1 MESKRKQE
9 ILDYLQGLSKH
20 INTAAGFTPELLQK
34 SASILQTS
42 IEEVTTAVA
51 QQVLYVPVIGGF
63 STGKSTALNTLL
75 ERKVLPEK
83 VSPETAIPAELHFS
97 TEEKMM
103 ALSQAGAWSEH
114 EISELSMLSANAGNY
129 QLVRLYL
136 NSPVLQQIEPLVMVD
151 MPGFD
156 SGINKHNEAILRYIT
171 TGVMYL
177 YLIDCKAGSI
187 SRQDLRRIEEILD
200 LGRCVKVF
208 LTKTDLASPQ
218 ELESARD
225 YVTDCLITLTGEPVA
240 GTVNKDNA
248 TDMLATINEANKTAL
263 FDVMALPMVKNLFFD
278 ADGMVNTAINA
289 LNANASDIAQALKE
303 AEQALN
309 NLDADRDRMLQEI
322 KQRGVVQKSDLIL
335 SRLEQTLRKAT
346 EELLIQAR
354 MGETQL
360 RNTIGDLVRS
370 TLSVEIQALLKQTT
384 ANIAYQFSGNINI
397 SGLALGSN
405 DHNWVEGLISTIES
419 QAMNAIAGLN
429 DSIATEK
436 GNYANK
442 GKSVGNIISLSTIA
456 ILIPNPILKVVF
468 AILPGIVGE
477 LFGSLRQKTEANQLR
492 EAICN
497 QVIPGVLTQ
506 LRPQVNESLL
516 CIEAELIRVTS
527 EQVAQKISA
536 QKSLYDEMAKTA
548 GQEASQLEISLSSL
562 KQIRSE
568 MQQNAN
574 GVII

>member
-9 ILDYLQGLSKH
+9 ILDYLQGLSKY
-20 INTAAGFTPELLQK
+20 INTAAGCTPELLQQ
-34 SASILQTS
+34 SANILQTS
-42 IEEVTTAVA
+42 IDEVATAA
-51 QQVLYVPVIGGF
+51 ARQVLYVPIVGGF

-97 TEEKMM
+97 TEEKLM

-114 EISELSMLSANAGNY
+114 EISELPLLSANAGNY

-136 NSPVLQQIEPLVMVD
+136 NSPVLQQIEPLVLVD

-177 YLIDCKAGSI
+177 YLMDCKAGSI

-218 ELESARD
+218 ELEAARD
-225 YVTDCLITLTGEPVA
+225 YVSDCLFTLTGEPVA
-240 GTVNKDNA
+240 GAVNKDNA
-248 TDMLATINEANKTAL
+248 ADMLATINSANKTAL

-303 AEQALN
+303 ADQALN

-322 KQRGVVQKSDLIL
+322 KQRGGVQKSDLIL
-335 SRLEQTLRKAT
+335 SRLEQALHKAT

-370 TLSVEIQALLKQTT
+370 T
-384 ANIAYQFSGNINI
+384 
-397 SGLALGSN
+397 
-405 DHNWVEGLISTIES
+405 
-419 QAMNAIAGLN
+419 
-429 DSIATEK
+429 
-436 GNYANK
+436 
-442 GKSVGNIISLSTIA
+442 
-456 ILIPNPILKVVF
+456 
-468 AILPGIVGE
+468 
-477 LFGSLRQKTEANQLR
+477 
-492 EAICN
+492 
-497 QVIPGVLTQ
+497 
-506 LRPQVNESLL
+506 
-516 CIEAELIRVTS
+516 
-527 EQVAQKISA
+527 
-536 QKSLYDEMAKTA
+536 
-548 GQEASQLEISLSSL
+548 
-562 KQIRSE
+562 
-568 MQQNAN
+568 
-574 GVII
+574 

>member
-20 INTAAGFTPELLQK
+20 INTAAGCTPELLQK
-34 SASILQTS
+34 SVSILQTS

-51 QQVLYVPVIGGF
+51 QQVLYVPVVGGF

-97 TEEKMM
+97 TEEKLM
-103 ALSQAGAWSEH
+103 ALSQAGVWSEH

-136 NSPVLQQIEPLVMVD
+136 NNSVLQQIEPLVLVD

-225 YVTDCLITLTGEPVA
+225 YVTDCLITLTGELVA

-516 CIEAELIRVTS
+516 CIEAEMIRVTS

>member
-1 MESKRKQE
+1 METKRKQE

-51 QQVLYVPVIGGF
+51 QQVLYVPFVGGF

-171 TGVMYL
+171 AGVMYL

-225 YVTDCLITLTGEPVA
+225 YVTDCLITLTGESVA

-248 TDMLATINEANKTAL
+248 ADMLATINEANKTAL
-263 FDVMALPMVKNLFFD
+263 FDVMVLPMVKNLFFD

-309 NLDADRDRMLQEI
+309 NLDADRDRMMQEI

-429 DSIATEK
+429 DSIATDK

-477 LFGSLRQKTEANQLR
+477 LFGSLRRKTEANQLR

-497 QVIPGVLTQ
+497 QVIPEVLTQ

>member
-20 INTAAGFTPELLQK
+20 INTAAGCTPELLQK
-34 SASILQTS
+34 SVSILQTS

-51 QQVLYVPVIGGF
+51 QQVLYVPVVGGF

-97 TEEKMM
+97 TEEKLM

-136 NSPVLQQIEPLVMVD
+136 NNSVLQQIEPLVLVD

-225 YVTDCLITLTGEPVA
+225 YVTDCLITLTGELVA

-516 CIEAELIRVTS
+516 CIEAEMIRVTS

>member
-1 MESKRKQE
+1 METKRKQE

-51 QQVLYVPVIGGF
+51 QQVLYVPVVGGF

-97 TEEKMM
+97 SEEKMM

-136 NSPVLQQIEPLVMVD
+136 NSPVLQLIEPLVMVD

-208 LTKTDLASPQ
+208 LTKIDLASPQ

-225 YVTDCLITLTGEPVA
+225 YVTDCSITLTGESVA

-248 TDMLATINEANKTAL
+248 ADMLAAINEANKTAL
-263 FDVMALPMVKNLFFD
+263 FDVMVLPMVKNLFFD

-289 LNANASDIAQALKE
+289 LNANASDIAQAIKE

-429 DSIATEK
+429 DSIATDK

-456 ILIPNPILKVVF
+456 IMIPNPILKVVF

-477 LFGSLRQKTEANQLR
+477 LFGSLRRKTEANQLR